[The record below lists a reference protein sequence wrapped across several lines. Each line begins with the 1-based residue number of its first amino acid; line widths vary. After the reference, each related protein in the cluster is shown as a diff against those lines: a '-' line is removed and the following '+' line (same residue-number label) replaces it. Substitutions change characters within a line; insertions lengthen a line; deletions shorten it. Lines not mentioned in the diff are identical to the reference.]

1 MAYAHTRTLLTGKN
15 LSKNRRVLIVDDNR
29 AIHDDFR
36 KILSPGKSTHSV
48 LDLAETELFGNT
60 TSQKERIPFEVDS
73 AYQGQ
78 EGATLVRKALE
89 EERPYA
95 MAFVDVRMPP
105 GWDGVETT
113 QKIWEI
119 DPEIQIV
126 ICTAYSDYSWEQML
140 ERIGNDDRMVIL
152 KKPFDPVEALQ
163 LASALTEKW
172 WLGQQSKGKI
182 EDLGKMVAARTRGLR
197 QANEELETEVVE
209 HKRAELVLRGKT
221 AFLEAQVNSSL
232 DGILVV
238 DSQGKKI
245 LQNQRMIDLWK
256 IPQYF
261 ADEKTDENRL
271 QWCVNMAQNSDEF
284 AARVAYLYSHPNEIS
299 QEEIELKNGTIL
311 DRYSS
316 PVVGNEGVYYGR
328 IWAFRDVT
336 ERKKI
341 EAQLF
346 QSQKLET
353 VGKLAGGVAHEFNNI
368 MTTIIGHS
376 ELLLDDLPAESPLC
390 KNASEIRQAADR
402 AAALTRQL
410 LAYGSKQLLQSEA
423 INLNSVLA
431 SMEDMLRHFMGG
443 NVEVRLIA
451 SPDLK
456 EVYADA
462 EQLKQVIMN
471 MAINSRDAMPHEG
484 KLILETGNIIL
495 SEESIDHYP
504 GIKPGAYVV
513 LTITDTGTGMSP
525 EVKARVFEPFFST
538 KGVAGGTGLGLA
550 TCYGILKQS
559 GGHITVESK
568 PGKGATFKCYL
579 PQAQKNIPAPPLQGA
594 PDDLL
599 RGTESILLVEDDQVL
614 RELSS
619 ELLSRLGYIVLKAAD
634 GKEARNLME
643 QQGGKPVDL
652 LFADMSMPSMKD
664 QTFLERVQALY
675 PGIKIL
681 STSTYSENAIADQ
694 GRLSPRGALLK
705 KPYTP
710 LELTNKVHEVLNG

>member
-1 MAYAHTRTLLTGKN
+1 MN
-15 LSKNRRVLIVDDNR
+15 SNKNRRVLIVDDNHS
-29 AIHDDFR
+29 IHDDFR

-48 LDLAETELFGNT
+48 LDLAETELFGNAK
-60 TSQKERIPFEVDS
+60 SQKEQVPFKVDS

-78 EGATLVRKALE
+78 EGAMLVRKALE
-89 EERPYA
+89 EGRPYA

-119 DPEIQIV
+119 DSEIQIV

-140 ERIGNDDRMVIL
+140 ERIGNDDRMVVL
-152 KKPFDPVEALQ
+152 KKPFDTVEALQ

-172 WLGQQSKGKI
+172 WLSRLSKQKI
-182 EDLGKMVAARTRGLR
+182 EELEKMVAVRTRRLH

-221 AFLEAQVNSSL
+221 AFLEAQINSSI

-238 DSQGKKI
+238 DSEGKKI

-256 IPQYF
+256 MPPHI
-261 ADEKTDENRL
+261 ADEKDDENRL
-271 QWCVNMAQNSDEF
+271 QWCVNMAKDSDQY
-284 AARVAYLYSHPNEIS
+284 AAKVAYLYSHPKEINR
-299 QEEIELKNGTIL
+299 EESELKDGTIL

-316 PVVGNEGVYYGR
+316 PVIGSDGVYYGR
-328 IWAFRDVT
+328 IWAFRDIT
-336 ERKKI
+336 ERKNI

-353 VGKLAGGVAHEFNNI
+353 VGKLVGGVAHEFNSI
-368 MTTIIGHS
+368 MTSIIGNS
-376 ELLLDDLPAESPLC
+376 ELLLDDLPPESSLC
-390 KNASEIRQAADR
+390 KNVSEIRHAADR
-402 AAALTRQL
+402 AAVLTRQL
-410 LAYGSKQLLQSEA
+410 LAYGRKQVLQSKA

-443 NVEVRLIA
+443 NVEVRLTA
-451 SPDLK
+451 APDLR

-462 EQLKQVIMN
+462 EQLKQVVMN
-471 MAINSRDAMPHEG
+471 MAINSRDAMPHDG
-484 KLILETGNIIL
+484 KFLLQTENVIIDKESVACYTGMR
-495 SEESIDHYP
+495 
-504 GIKPGAYVV
+504 PGAYVV
-513 LTITDTGTGMSP
+513 LSITDTGTGMSS

-538 KGVAGGTGLGLA
+538 KGVGGGSGLGLA

-559 GGHITVESK
+559 NGHITVDSE
-568 PGKGATFKCYL
+568 PGRGTTFKCYL
-579 PQAQKNIPAPPLQGA
+579 PQAQETPLQRA

-619 ELLSRLGYIVLKAAD
+619 ELLSRLGYVVLTAAD
-634 GKEARNLME
+634 GTEATSLMKQRE
-643 QQGGKPVDL
+643 GKPIDL
-652 LFADMSMPSMKD
+652 LFADMAMPSMNDK
-664 QTFLERVQALY
+664 TFSERIQALY

-681 STSTYSENAIADQ
+681 STSTSSGNAIVDR
-694 GRLSPRGALLK
+694 GRMGPRLAVLN

-710 LELTNKVHEVLNG
+710 MEMTNKVHEFLNG